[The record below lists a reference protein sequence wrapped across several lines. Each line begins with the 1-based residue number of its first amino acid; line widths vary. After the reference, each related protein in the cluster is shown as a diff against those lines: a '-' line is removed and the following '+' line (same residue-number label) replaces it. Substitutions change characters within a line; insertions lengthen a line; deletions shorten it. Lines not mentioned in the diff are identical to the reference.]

1 MELANPFVAV
11 ALTFHAELLE
21 TGLLAWWRL
30 LDFDLVFALG
40 QGRLR
45 GVG

>member
-1 MELANPFVAV
+1 MTLAHPLVAV
-11 ALTFHAELLE
+11 ALTFHAELFE

-30 LDFDLVFALG
+30 LDFDLVLALG